1 VTGSGVRRLA
11 GVHPRLRAYIAGAVA
26 AGLLCVLWAAVAL
39 AQSPPPHWGPA
50 ALAIGLMIVS
60 RLISH
65 RVRVRGTAVQFD
77 WAEAAVLIAVVLTDG
92 PVVVLGAVLAV
103 GLVLTWRG
111 LDPVKV
117 AFNAATTAVASS
129 VAVWVAYAVAGGVP
143 DPTSVAGAGAL
154 LLGIL
159 AFPVV
164 NDLAVA
170 FALAEEQ
177 GVSPLRPF
185 RDGVGTLAVTFVGN
199 VTAAF
204 GVLALGHADP
214 LLLLLAVPPLWLV
227 HQAYAGRLRARSERV
242 AWQRLAAT
250 VGGLNRLD
258 ETEVIAAAVRGAAGL
273 FSADVVEIELLDG
286 PESRR
291 LTRGSAHG
299 EIWHGAPGGE
309 ARAEPTVLST
319 PLVDSG
325 GVAIG
330 EVRLCFRSE
339 VVRGE
344 REGLAMATFAGA
356 LVSALR
362 NAQVH
367 HRLSTVATRKE
378 HEATHDALTGL
389 PNRNCLLE
397 RGEHVRAKG
406 ADGTALGLLLL
417 DFNHFKE
424 VNDTLG
430 HAAGDLLL
438 TSTAVRLGDALRD
451 GEMLARLGGDEF
463 ALLLPRLPGVPS
475 GAGIAEARARELLAV
490 LGEPVVVGGV
500 AITVEAGVGVALTPV
515 APGEGCDT
523 AELLRRAEV
532 AMYEAKRSGRAVAGY
547 EVSRDAGSLDRLA
560 LAAELRAAL
569 DRPDQLVLHLQPS
582 IDLASGAPIG
592 AEALIRWEHPRRG
605 SMAPAEFVP
614 MVEHTDLVRPFS
626 RYVLDRALEV
636 SSSWRAEGLR
646 LPIAVNL
653 SARSLLDRDLPDDVA
668 ALLAKYHVPPELLVL
683 EITETVVMSELEV
696 VEEVLDGLRAL
707 GVQLSVDDFGTGYSS
722 LTFLARIRVDE
733 VKIDRSFVQ
742 AMNSSREAA
751 AIVRTTIEL
760 ARSLGLRVV
769 AEGVERA
776 DQRAALTRLGCDAA
790 QGYHLFPPMPVDQ
803 ATAAIWTALAGIED
817 HGPAVVRLGRGRRTE
832 DR

>member
-1 VTGSGVRRLA
+1 MTGCRRFLGA
-11 GVHPRLRAYIAGAVA
+11 QRRLRAYITGAVA
-26 AGLLCVLWAAVAL
+26 AGVLCVTWAAVAL
-39 AQSPPPHWGPA
+39 AQSPPRQWGPV
-50 ALAIGLMIVS
+50 ALVVALMTAS
-60 RLISH
+60 RLISL
-65 RVRVRGTAVQFD
+65 RVLVRGTGVQFD
-77 WAEAAVLIAVVLTDG
+77 WAEAAVLIALVLAPG
-92 PVVVLGAVLAV
+92 PVVVLGAVAAV
-103 GLVLTWRG
+103 TVVLGWRG

-117 AFNAATTAVASS
+117 AFNAATTAVAST
-129 VAVWVAYAVAGGVP
+129 VAVGVVYAVAGGMP
-143 DPTSVAGAGAL
+143 DPTALPGAGAL

-170 FALAEEQ
+170 FAVAREQ
-177 GVSPLRPF
+177 GVPPLRAF
-185 RDGVGTLAVTFVGN
+185 RAGAGTLAVTFVGN
-199 VTAAF
+199 VTGAF
-204 GVLALGHADP
+204 GVLALAHANP
-214 LLLLLAVPPLWLV
+214 VLLVLALPTLWLV

-242 AWQRLAAT
+242 AWQRIAST
-250 VGGLNRLD
+250 IEGLNRLD
-258 ETEVIAAAVRGAAGL
+258 EAEVVEAAVRGAARL
-273 FSADVVEIELLDG
+273 FSADVVELELVDG

-291 LTRGSAHG
+291 LTRGGALG

-325 GVAIG
+325 GVAVG
-330 EVRLCFRSE
+330 EVRLCYRSE

-344 REGLAMATFAGA
+344 REELAMATFAGA

-362 NAQVH
+362 NSQAH
-367 HRLSTVATRKE
+367 HRLRAVATRKE

-397 RGEHVRAKG
+397 RGEHVRARAS
-406 ADGTALGLLLL
+406 ADTALGLLLL

-438 TSTAVRLGDALRD
+438 TSAAARLGAVLRD

-463 ALLLPRLPGVPS
+463 ALLLTRLPGTPAAV
-475 GAGIAEARARELLAV
+475 GLAEQRARELLAV

-500 AITVEAGVGVALTPV
+500 AVTVEAGVGVAITPV
-515 APGEGCDT
+515 ESAQACDT

-532 AMYEAKRSGRAVAGY
+532 AMYEAKRTACAVAGY
-547 EVSRDAGSLDRLA
+547 EASRDAGSLDRLA

-569 DRPDQLVLHLQPS
+569 DHPDQLVLYLQPS
-582 IDLASGAPIG
+582 VDLASGLPTG

-605 SMAPAEFVP
+605 PMTPSEFVP

-636 SSSWRAEGLR
+636 SSSWLAEGLR
-646 LPIAVNL
+646 LSIAVNL
-653 SARSLLDRDLPDDVA
+653 SARSLLDRALPGDVA
-668 ALLAKYHVPPELLVL
+668 ALLEKYRVPPELLVL
-683 EITETVVMSELEV
+683 EITETVVMSELDV
-696 VEEVLDGLRAL
+696 VEEVLDALRGL
-707 GVQLSVDDFGTGYSS
+707 GVRLSVDDFGTGYSS
-722 LTFLARIRVDE
+722 LTFLARVQVDE
-733 VKIDRSFVQ
+733 VKIDRSFVR
-742 AMNSSREAA
+742 AMSSSREAA

-760 ARSLGLRVV
+760 GRTLGLRVV

-803 ATAAIWTALAGIED
+803 ATAAIWTALAQAEAN
-817 HGPAVVRLGRGRRTE
+817 GPAVVQLGRARHAE

>member
-1 VTGSGVRRLA
+1 
-11 GVHPRLRAYIAGAVA
+11 
-26 AGLLCVLWAAVAL
+26 
-39 AQSPPPHWGPA
+39 
-50 ALAIGLMIVS
+50 
-60 RLISH
+60 
-65 RVRVRGTAVQFD
+65 
-77 WAEAAVLIAVVLTDG
+77 
-92 PVVVLGAVLAV
+92 
-103 GLVLTWRG
+103 
-111 LDPVKV
+111 
-117 AFNAATTAVASS
+117 
-129 VAVWVAYAVAGGVP
+129 
-143 DPTSVAGAGAL
+143 
-154 LLGIL
+154 
-159 AFPVV
+159 
-164 NDLAVA
+164 
-170 FALAEEQ
+170 
-177 GVSPLRPF
+177 
-185 RDGVGTLAVTFVGN
+185 

-204 GVLALGHADP
+204 GVLALGYANP
-214 LLLLLAVPPLWLV
+214 VLVILAVPTLWLV
-227 HQAYAGRLRARSERV
+227 HQAYAGRLHARSER
-242 AWQRLAAT
+242 AGWQRLVST
-250 VGGLNRLD
+250 IEGLNRLD
-258 ETEVIAAAVRGAAGL
+258 EAEVITAAVRGAASL
-273 FSADVVEIELLDG
+273 FSADVVEIELVDG

-291 LTRGSAHG
+291 LTRGGAHG
-299 EIWHGAPGGE
+299 EIWHGAPGCE
-309 ARAEPTVLST
+309 ARAESTVLST
-319 PLVDSG
+319 ALVDSG
-325 GVAIG
+325 GAAVG

-339 VVRGE
+339 VDHGE
-344 REGLAMATFAGA
+344 REELAMATFAGA

-362 NAQVH
+362 NAQIH
-367 HRLSTVATRKE
+367 HRLRSVASRKE

-397 RGEHVRAKG
+397 RGEHIRAQAG
-406 ADGTALGLLLL
+406 PGTALGLLLL

-438 TSTAVRLGDALRD
+438 TSAAARLTEALRD

-463 ALLLPRLPGVPS
+463 ALLLPRLPGAS
-475 GAGIAEARARELLAV
+475 AGARAEERARDLLSV

-500 AITVEAGVGVALTPV
+500 AITVEAGVGVAITPV
-515 APGEGCDT
+515 ADGEACDT

-532 AMYEAKRSGRAVAGY
+532 AMYEAKRTACAVASY
-547 EVSRDAGSLDRLA
+547 EACRDAGSLDRLA

-569 DRPDQLVLHLQPS
+569 DRPDQLVLYLQPS

-605 SMAPAEFVP
+605 AMTPSEFVP

-636 SSSWRAEGLR
+636 SSSWLAEGLR

-653 SARSLLDRDLPDDVA
+653 SARSLLDRDLPSDVQA
-668 ALLAKYHVPPELLVL
+668 MLGKYRVPAELLVL

-696 VEEVLDGLRAL
+696 VEEVLDAFRAL

-722 LTFLARIRVDE
+722 FTFLARVQVDE
-733 VKIDRSFVQ
+733 VKIDRSFVG

-760 ARSLGLRVV
+760 ARTLGLRVV

-790 QGYHLFPPMPVDQ
+790 QGYHLFAPMPVDQ
-803 ATAAIWTALAGIED
+803 ATTTIWAALAGAAD
-817 HGPAVVRLGRGRRTE
+817 HGPAVVRLGRARRTE